1 MVERVMLPGPEDS
14 MRPLFWMGAVKS
26 RLPERPRMKPVVARL
41 MGAAMVLSDVPAVF
55 SSSPFR
61 VMVVVDVMPES
72 LVI

>member
-1 MVERVMLPGPEDS
+1 
-14 MRPLFWMGAVKS
+14 
-26 RLPERPRMKPVVARL
+26 MKPVVARL